1 MGGVDAS
8 SKAGEGEM
16 SEAFCYIVWGGEEGG
31 TEGCGSGVGGDG
43 SSSGDGGGNDSH
55 HAVVQSDD
63 ESFRQ
68 VVLQALQSNI

>member
-1 MGGVDAS
+1 MGGVDAL
-8 SKAGEGEM
+8 SKAGKGEM

-31 TEGCGSGVGGDG
+31 IEGCGSGVGGDG
-43 SSSGDGGGNDSH
+43 SSGDGGVNDSH